1 MSYRCNGQIRRMPGE
16 GSFRLTPGHPCWR
29 KGALGW
35 GDYGRQLGAGV
46 HLSILPCPVDS
57 EAGGPCPWGIPGHP
71 RLVGSPGFV
80 PRGPPPPRLP
90 PAALFAALPT
100 PSPTLF
106 MYLQCFAECF
116 SSLLDLSLRVPT
128 GLSCWLCIPRS
139 GPGGWGPPEPSP
151 PAQQAEGEWKSR
163 ACACHGG
170 IITNLTC
177 LEKEMGARRGGVL
190 FKFSLIVY

>member
-1 MSYRCNGQIRRMPGE
+1 MGDSWGQVSTSPSCPALWTVRLEAPAPGE
-16 GSFRLTPGHPCWR
+16 FR
-29 KGALGW
+29 
-35 GDYGRQLGAGV
+35 
-46 HLSILPCPVDS
+46 
-57 EAGGPCPWGIPGHP
+57 GIPDW
-71 RLVGSPGFV
+71 LVPLVLF
-80 PRGPPPPRLP
+80 PEDPPPPRLP